1 VLSECFF
8 IGVWVRMAAR
18 AIVDVELHCRRMT
31 LDGAAAFYEAEAV
44 ILVSRPR
51 NRSSRSTCMRVGVG
65 LAMPR
70 QAINV
75 QGVDGGAH
83 S

>member
-1 VLSECFF
+1 MLSECFF

-51 NRSSRSTCMRVGVG
+51 K
-65 LAMPR
+65 
-70 QAINV
+70 
-75 QGVDGGAH
+75 
-83 S
+83 